1 MFLNDWI
8 ESHGRNGKMETTA
21 KHKAYYAQEERTI
34 IGSADA
40 VIEPHA
46 VVVEVIDATIA
57 FWTVLC
63 FVANKG
69 MAQRTLKL
77 ELACFEIFVI
87 RV

>member
-1 MFLNDWI
+1 
-8 ESHGRNGKMETTA
+8 METTA

-57 FWTVLC
+57 F
-63 FVANKG
+63 
-69 MAQRTLKL
+69 
-77 ELACFEIFVI
+77 
-87 RV
+87 